1 MKHLNLVKAELSRAE
16 SLHSWEGNNIIKNA
30 LILSEEAGEVS
41 RAVLRYA
48 DEGASIKEVEEELIQ
63 CAAMCFR
70 MLKNLPN
77 Q

>member
-1 MKHLNLVKAELSRAE
+1 MKHLSLVKAELTRAE
-16 SLHSWEGNNIIKNA
+16 SLHSWEGNSIIKNA